1 MNILHTSDWHLGQN
15 FKSRSRKDEHQQFLS
30 WLIKEINLNN
40 IDILIIAGDIFDTT
54 NPPNYAL
61 KMYHNFLASIIK
73 TTCKNI
79 IIVAGNHDS
88 ISTLEI
94 TKDMIKPLGVHIVA
108 SGENID
114 ETIVPI
120 RNENE
125 EIKAIVC
132 AVPFL
137 RDKVI
142 RDANKTYNNSE
153 IEKEF
158 KDGIKSYY
166 QKVYNIAKKLSSEV
180 PIIATGHFTT
190 TGATINPNSERE
202 IYIGKLQNID
212 SDILSMFDYV
222 AMGHIH
228 KAQKIGKNDN
238 IRYSGSP
245 IALSF
250 SEYNQQKSIVKIN
263 FDKKDKEIKTIDI
276 PCFKNIVRIEGD
288 IDEVKS
294 NINKVKDI
302 NNRPFI
308 EVVLTNNSIL
318 NIDIKDFIKESF
330 ELGVDVIAIKRKN
343 EIIDKVLNDDT
354 IDIRLNELNPLSV
367 FEKRMEQEEYIIDN
381 IDLKEKLILNYKN
394 ILQEIEENENK

>member
-1 MNILHTSDWHLGQN
+1 MNVLHTSDWHLGQN
-15 FKSRSRKDEHQQFLS
+15 FKNRSREEEHQKFLD
-30 WLIKEINLNN
+30 WLINEINFNN

-73 TTCKNI
+73 TTCKDI
-79 IIVAGNHDS
+79 IIIAGNHDS
-88 ISTLEI
+88 ISTLEVTQDI
-94 TKDMIKPLGVHIVA
+94 LKPLGIHIIA

-114 ETIVPI
+114 ETIIPI
-120 RNENE
+120 KNKNNKIE
-125 EIKAIVC
+125 AIIC

-137 RDKVI
+137 RDRVI
-142 RDANKTYNNSE
+142 RDASKTYNNSE

-166 QKVYNIAKKLSSEV
+166 QKVYNLAKNLSSEV

-190 TGATINPNSERE
+190 TGATINLDSERE

-228 KAQKIGKNDN
+228 KPQKIGNNNN

-250 SEYNQQKSIVKIN
+250 SEHNQQKSVVKIN
-263 FDKKDKEIKTIDI
+263 FDKKDKDIKTIDI
-276 PCFKNIVRIEGD
+276 PCFKDIVRVEGD

-294 NINKVKDI
+294 NIDKVKDI
-302 NNRPFI
+302 NNRPFV
-308 EVVLTNNSIL
+308 EVVLTNNTIL
-318 NIDIKDFIKESF
+318 DIDIKDFIKETF
-330 ELGVDVIAIKRKN
+330 ELGADIIAIKRKN

-354 IDIRLNELNPLSV
+354 IDIRLNELNPLTV
-367 FEKRMEQEEYIIDN
+367 FEKRIDEEEDIIN
-381 IDLKEKLILNYKN
+381 NVNLKEKLILNYKN
-394 ILQEIEENENK
+394 ILQEIENEDK